1 MFLLIFRFM
10 KKMTAISFITVLL
23 IAGCAK
29 KELIV
34 PEQPVTEKEF
44 LYMEEI
50 YAYAKNSFS
59 AGKFDEALELYDR
72 LDSDYPGNPYKAE
85 SLFIRG
91 YVSKDHRDDIM
102 AAEKYFRELI
112 NKYPDSEFTNSA
124 MFELEHLNDPGFMPE
139 FEK

>member
-1 MFLLIFRFM
+1 M
-10 KKMTAISFITVLL
+10 KKEMVISVIVVLL
-23 IAGCAK
+23 ISGCAK
-29 KELIV
+29 KELLV

-44 LYMEEI
+44 LYVEEI

-59 AGKFDEALELYDR
+59 AGNFDESIEWYDR
-72 LDSDYPGNPYKAE
+72 LDSDYPDNPYKAE

-91 YVSKDHRDDIM
+91 YVSKDYRDDIM
-102 AAEKYFRELI
+102 AAEKFFRELI

-124 MFELEHLNDPGFMPE
+124 MFELEHLNDPDFMPE

>member
-1 MFLLIFRFM
+1 M
-10 KKMTAISFITVLL
+10 KKKIAISVITVLL

-29 KELIV
+29 KELLV
-34 PEQPVTEKEF
+34 PKQPVTEKEF

-59 AGKFDEALELYDR
+59 AGKFDESIEWYDR

-91 YVSKDHRDDIM
+91 YISKDYRDDIM

-124 MFELEHLNDPGFMPE
+124 KFELEHLNDPDFIPE

>member
-1 MFLLIFRFM
+1 M

-59 AGKFDEALELYDR
+59 AGKFDEAVEWYDR

-91 YVSKDHRDDIM
+91 YVSKDYRDDIK
-102 AAEKYFRELI
+102 AAEKFFRELI

-124 MFELEHLNDPGFMPE
+124 MFELEHLNDPDFMPE